1 MKFSKKD
8 VIRAG
13 KNLIDDNLVNDQEK
27 FNSTM
32 DVLTYWR
39 DSHLVPLE
47 KSNQLLNRYVH
58 NIDKNAFIAKRI
70 KRLDSIK
77 RKLKRFDKME
87 LKNMQDIGG
96 IRLVLS
102 SQKQLDT
109 MLKILTNEMC
119 FYKNNNELIK
129 LDNYIKHPK
138 FDGYRSIHIVGV
150 FQNNDKDDRK
160 IEFQLRTRLQ
170 HSWATTLEIIENYK
184 LAAIRGN
191 ITEIK
196 TIAKLTG
203 IISESNTAKGVD
215 VSESDIITQDNLN
228 ENADVISK
236 LAAKLDTVILASGP
250 IDILSDGETTIAIDN
265 GDEMMPYITG
275 SGCMLSSIVGSCIG
289 ATNPLEGTML
299 AALLMT
305 IAGEKA
311 RSKVDSEN
319 AGTGS
324 FRAYLIDYLYK
335 LDGQTLINKS
345 NIEIL

>member
-1 MKFSKKD
+1 MTNKEKLLQKIPELLNEVKSKNPLTHCITNF
-8 VIRAG
+8 VT
-13 KNLIDDNLVNDQEK
+13 VNDCA
-27 FNSTM
+27 NA
-32 DVLTYWR
+32 VLAIGASPIMSE
-39 DSHLVPLE
+39 DIEEVAEVVSIADALVINIGKLSHEQVEAMKISSAQANKINTP
-47 KSNQLLNRYVH
+47 V
-58 NIDKNAFIAKRI
+58 I
-70 KRLDSIK
+70 LD
-77 RKLKRFDKME
+77 
-87 LKNMQDIGG
+87 
-96 IRLVLS
+96 
-102 SQKQLDT
+102 
-109 MLKILTNEMC
+109 
-119 FYKNNNELIK
+119 
-129 LDNYIKHPK
+129 P
-138 FDGYRSIHIVGV
+138 VGV
-150 FQNNDKDDRK
+150 G
-160 IEFQLRTRLQ
+160 ISQLRNKV
-170 HSWATTLEIIENYK
+170 TLEIIENYK

-319 AGTGS
+319 TGTGS

>member
-1 MKFSKKD
+1 MTNKEELLQKIPELLNEVK
-8 VIRAG
+8 R
-13 KNLIDDNLVNDQEK
+13 KNPLTHCITNFVTVNDCA
-27 FNSTM
+27 NA
-32 DVLTYWR
+32 VLAIGASPIMSE
-39 DSHLVPLE
+39 DIEEVAEVVSIADALVINIGKLSHEQVEAMKISSAQANKINTP
-47 KSNQLLNRYVH
+47 V
-58 NIDKNAFIAKRI
+58 I
-70 KRLDSIK
+70 LD
-77 RKLKRFDKME
+77 
-87 LKNMQDIGG
+87 
-96 IRLVLS
+96 
-102 SQKQLDT
+102 
-109 MLKILTNEMC
+109 
-119 FYKNNNELIK
+119 
-129 LDNYIKHPK
+129 P
-138 FDGYRSIHIVGV
+138 VGV
-150 FQNNDKDDRK
+150 G
-160 IEFQLRTRLQ
+160 ISQLRNKV
-170 HSWATTLEIIENYK
+170 TLELIENYK

-319 AGTGS
+319 TGTGS

>member
-1 MKFSKKD
+1 MTNKEKLLQKIPELLNEVKSKNPLTHCITNF
-8 VIRAG
+8 VT
-13 KNLIDDNLVNDQEK
+13 VNDCA
-27 FNSTM
+27 NA
-32 DVLTYWR
+32 VLAIGASPIMSE
-39 DSHLVPLE
+39 DIEEVAEVVSIADALVINIGKLSHEQVEAMKISSAQANKINTP
-47 KSNQLLNRYVH
+47 V
-58 NIDKNAFIAKRI
+58 I
-70 KRLDSIK
+70 LD
-77 RKLKRFDKME
+77 
-87 LKNMQDIGG
+87 
-96 IRLVLS
+96 
-102 SQKQLDT
+102 
-109 MLKILTNEMC
+109 
-119 FYKNNNELIK
+119 
-129 LDNYIKHPK
+129 P
-138 FDGYRSIHIVGV
+138 VGV
-150 FQNNDKDDRK
+150 G
-160 IEFQLRTRLQ
+160 ISQLRNKV
-170 HSWATTLEIIENYK
+170 TLEIIENYK

-324 FRAYLIDYLYK
+324 LRAYLIDYLYK

-345 NIEIL
+345 NIEILWIT

>member
-1 MKFSKKD
+1 MTNKEKLLQKIPELLKEVKSKNPLTHCITNF
-8 VIRAG
+8 VT
-13 KNLIDDNLVNDQEK
+13 VNDCA
-27 FNSTM
+27 NA
-32 DVLTYWR
+32 VLAIGASPIMSE
-39 DSHLVPLE
+39 DIEEVAEVVSIADALVINIGKLSHEQVEAMKISSAQANKINTP
-47 KSNQLLNRYVH
+47 V
-58 NIDKNAFIAKRI
+58 I
-70 KRLDSIK
+70 LD
-77 RKLKRFDKME
+77 
-87 LKNMQDIGG
+87 
-96 IRLVLS
+96 
-102 SQKQLDT
+102 
-109 MLKILTNEMC
+109 
-119 FYKNNNELIK
+119 
-129 LDNYIKHPK
+129 P
-138 FDGYRSIHIVGV
+138 VGV
-150 FQNNDKDDRK
+150 G
-160 IEFQLRTRLQ
+160 ISQLRNKV
-170 HSWATTLEIIENYK
+170 TLEIIENYK

-319 AGTGS
+319 TGTGS

>member
-1 MKFSKKD
+1 MTNKEKLLQKIPELLNEVKSKNPLTHCITNF
-8 VIRAG
+8 VT
-13 KNLIDDNLVNDQEK
+13 VNDCA
-27 FNSTM
+27 NA
-32 DVLTYWR
+32 VLAIGASPIMSE
-39 DSHLVPLE
+39 DIEEVAEVVSIADALVINIGKLSHEQVEAMKISSAQANKINTP
-47 KSNQLLNRYVH
+47 V
-58 NIDKNAFIAKRI
+58 I
-70 KRLDSIK
+70 LD
-77 RKLKRFDKME
+77 
-87 LKNMQDIGG
+87 
-96 IRLVLS
+96 
-102 SQKQLDT
+102 
-109 MLKILTNEMC
+109 
-119 FYKNNNELIK
+119 
-129 LDNYIKHPK
+129 P
-138 FDGYRSIHIVGV
+138 VGV
-150 FQNNDKDDRK
+150 G
-160 IEFQLRTRLQ
+160 ISQLRNKV
-170 HSWATTLEIIENYK
+170 TLELIENYK

-203 IISESNTAKGVD
+203 IIFESNTAKGVD

-289 ATNPLEGTML
+289 ATNPLEGTLL
-299 AALLMT
+299 AALLMA
-305 IAGEKA
+305 ISGEKA
-311 RSKVDSEN
+311 RSKVDNEN

>member
-1 MKFSKKD
+1 MTNKEELLQKIPELLNEVKSKNPLTHCITNF
-8 VIRAG
+8 VT
-13 KNLIDDNLVNDQEK
+13 VNDCA
-27 FNSTM
+27 NA
-32 DVLTYWR
+32 VLAIGASPIMSE
-39 DSHLVPLE
+39 DIEEVAEVVSIADALVINIGKLSHEQVEAMKISSAQANKINTP
-47 KSNQLLNRYVH
+47 V
-58 NIDKNAFIAKRI
+58 I
-70 KRLDSIK
+70 LD
-77 RKLKRFDKME
+77 
-87 LKNMQDIGG
+87 
-96 IRLVLS
+96 
-102 SQKQLDT
+102 
-109 MLKILTNEMC
+109 
-119 FYKNNNELIK
+119 
-129 LDNYIKHPK
+129 P
-138 FDGYRSIHIVGV
+138 VGV
-150 FQNNDKDDRK
+150 G
-160 IEFQLRTRLQ
+160 ISQLRNKV
-170 HSWATTLEIIENYK
+170 TLEIIENYK

-319 AGTGS
+319 TGTGS

>member
-1 MKFSKKD
+1 MTNKEELLQKIPELLNEVKSKNPLTHCITNF
-8 VIRAG
+8 VT
-13 KNLIDDNLVNDQEK
+13 VNDCA
-27 FNSTM
+27 NA
-32 DVLTYWR
+32 VLAIGASPIMSE
-39 DSHLVPLE
+39 DIEEVAEVVSIADALVINIGKLSHEQVEAMKISSAQANKINTP
-47 KSNQLLNRYVH
+47 V
-58 NIDKNAFIAKRI
+58 I
-70 KRLDSIK
+70 LD
-77 RKLKRFDKME
+77 
-87 LKNMQDIGG
+87 
-96 IRLVLS
+96 
-102 SQKQLDT
+102 
-109 MLKILTNEMC
+109 
-119 FYKNNNELIK
+119 
-129 LDNYIKHPK
+129 P
-138 FDGYRSIHIVGV
+138 VGV
-150 FQNNDKDDRK
+150 G
-160 IEFQLRTRLQ
+160 ISQLRNKV
-170 HSWATTLEIIENYK
+170 TLEIIENYK

-250 IDILSDGETTIAIDN
+250 IETTIAIDN

>member
-1 MKFSKKD
+1 MTNKEKLLQKIPELLNEVKSKNPLTHCITNF
-8 VIRAG
+8 VT
-13 KNLIDDNLVNDQEK
+13 VNDCA
-27 FNSTM
+27 NA
-32 DVLTYWR
+32 VLAIGASPIMSE
-39 DSHLVPLE
+39 DIEEVAEVVSIADALVINIGKLSHEQVEAMKISSAQANKINTP
-47 KSNQLLNRYVH
+47 V
-58 NIDKNAFIAKRI
+58 I
-70 KRLDSIK
+70 LD
-77 RKLKRFDKME
+77 
-87 LKNMQDIGG
+87 
-96 IRLVLS
+96 
-102 SQKQLDT
+102 
-109 MLKILTNEMC
+109 
-119 FYKNNNELIK
+119 
-129 LDNYIKHPK
+129 P
-138 FDGYRSIHIVGV
+138 VGV
-150 FQNNDKDDRK
+150 G
-160 IEFQLRTRLQ
+160 ISQLRNKV
-170 HSWATTLEIIENYK
+170 TLELIENYK
-184 LAAIRGN
+184 LAAIRGH
-191 ITEIK
+191 ITEIN

-289 ATNPLEGTML
+289 ATNPLEGTLL
-299 AALLMT
+299 AALLMA
-305 IAGEKA
+305 ISGEKA
-311 RSKVDSEN
+311 RSKVDNEN

>member
-1 MKFSKKD
+1 MTNKEELLQKIPELLNEVKSKNPLTHCITNF
-8 VIRAG
+8 VT
-13 KNLIDDNLVNDQEK
+13 VNDCA
-27 FNSTM
+27 NA
-32 DVLTYWR
+32 VLAIGASPIMSE
-39 DSHLVPLE
+39 DIEEVAEVVSIADALVINIGKLSHEQVEAMKISSAQANKINTP
-47 KSNQLLNRYVH
+47 V
-58 NIDKNAFIAKRI
+58 I
-70 KRLDSIK
+70 LD
-77 RKLKRFDKME
+77 
-87 LKNMQDIGG
+87 
-96 IRLVLS
+96 
-102 SQKQLDT
+102 
-109 MLKILTNEMC
+109 
-119 FYKNNNELIK
+119 
-129 LDNYIKHPK
+129 P
-138 FDGYRSIHIVGV
+138 VGV
-150 FQNNDKDDRK
+150 G
-160 IEFQLRTRLQ
+160 ISQLRNKV
-170 HSWATTLEIIENYK
+170 TLEIIENYK

-311 RSKVDSEN
+311 ISKVDSEN

>member
-1 MKFSKKD
+1 MTNKEELLQKIPELLNEVKSKNPLTHCITNF
-8 VIRAG
+8 VT
-13 KNLIDDNLVNDQEK
+13 VNDCA
-27 FNSTM
+27 NA
-32 DVLTYWR
+32 VLAIGASPIMSE
-39 DSHLVPLE
+39 DIEEVAEVVSIADALVINIGKLSHEQVEAMKISSAQANKINTP
-47 KSNQLLNRYVH
+47 V
-58 NIDKNAFIAKRI
+58 I
-70 KRLDSIK
+70 LD
-77 RKLKRFDKME
+77 
-87 LKNMQDIGG
+87 
-96 IRLVLS
+96 
-102 SQKQLDT
+102 
-109 MLKILTNEMC
+109 
-119 FYKNNNELIK
+119 
-129 LDNYIKHPK
+129 P
-138 FDGYRSIHIVGV
+138 VGV
-150 FQNNDKDDRK
+150 G
-160 IEFQLRTRLQ
+160 ISQLRNKV
-170 HSWATTLEIIENYK
+170 TLEIIENYK

-319 AGTGS
+319 TGTGS

-345 NIEIL
+345 NIEILWIT

>member
-1 MKFSKKD
+1 MINKEELLQKIPELLNEVKSKNPLTHCITNF
-8 VIRAG
+8 VT
-13 KNLIDDNLVNDQEK
+13 VNDCA
-27 FNSTM
+27 NA
-32 DVLTYWR
+32 VLAIGASPIMSE
-39 DSHLVPLE
+39 DIEEVAEVVSIADALVINIGKLSHEQVEAMKISSAQANKINTP
-47 KSNQLLNRYVH
+47 V
-58 NIDKNAFIAKRI
+58 I
-70 KRLDSIK
+70 LD
-77 RKLKRFDKME
+77 
-87 LKNMQDIGG
+87 
-96 IRLVLS
+96 
-102 SQKQLDT
+102 
-109 MLKILTNEMC
+109 
-119 FYKNNNELIK
+119 
-129 LDNYIKHPK
+129 P
-138 FDGYRSIHIVGV
+138 VGV
-150 FQNNDKDDRK
+150 G
-160 IEFQLRTRLQ
+160 ISQLRNKV
-170 HSWATTLEIIENYK
+170 TLELIENYK

-265 GDEMMPYITG
+265 GDEMMPNITG

-289 ATNPLEGTML
+289 ATNPLEGTLL
-299 AALLMT
+299 AALLMA

-311 RSKVDSEN
+311 RSKVDNEN
-319 AGTGS
+319 VGTGS

>member
-1 MKFSKKD
+1 MTNKEKLLQKIPELLNEVKSKNPLTHCITNF
-8 VIRAG
+8 VT
-13 KNLIDDNLVNDQEK
+13 VNDCA
-27 FNSTM
+27 NA
-32 DVLTYWR
+32 VLAIGASPIMSE
-39 DSHLVPLE
+39 DIEEVAEVVSIADALVINIGKLSHEQVEAMKISSAQANKINTP
-47 KSNQLLNRYVH
+47 V
-58 NIDKNAFIAKRI
+58 I
-70 KRLDSIK
+70 LD
-77 RKLKRFDKME
+77 
-87 LKNMQDIGG
+87 
-96 IRLVLS
+96 
-102 SQKQLDT
+102 
-109 MLKILTNEMC
+109 
-119 FYKNNNELIK
+119 
-129 LDNYIKHPK
+129 P
-138 FDGYRSIHIVGV
+138 VGV
-150 FQNNDKDDRK
+150 G
-160 IEFQLRTRLQ
+160 ISQLRNKV
-170 HSWATTLEIIENYK
+170 TLEIIENYK

-275 SGCMLSSIVGSCIG
+275 SGCMLSSIG

-345 NIEIL
+345 NIKIL

>member
-1 MKFSKKD
+1 MINKEELLQKIPELLNEVKSKNPLTHCITNF
-8 VIRAG
+8 VT
-13 KNLIDDNLVNDQEK
+13 VNDCA
-27 FNSTM
+27 NA
-32 DVLTYWR
+32 VLAIGASPIMSE
-39 DSHLVPLE
+39 DIEEVAEVVSIADALVINIGKLSHEQVEAMKISSAQANKINTP
-47 KSNQLLNRYVH
+47 V
-58 NIDKNAFIAKRI
+58 I
-70 KRLDSIK
+70 LD
-77 RKLKRFDKME
+77 
-87 LKNMQDIGG
+87 
-96 IRLVLS
+96 
-102 SQKQLDT
+102 
-109 MLKILTNEMC
+109 
-119 FYKNNNELIK
+119 
-129 LDNYIKHPK
+129 P
-138 FDGYRSIHIVGV
+138 VGV
-150 FQNNDKDDRK
+150 G
-160 IEFQLRTRLQ
+160 ISQLRNKV
-170 HSWATTLEIIENYK
+170 TLEIIENYK

-215 VSESDIITQDNLN
+215 VSESDIITHDNLN
-228 ENADVISK
+228 KNADVISK

-319 AGTGS
+319 TGTGS

-335 LDGQTLINKS
+335 LDSQTLINKS

>member
-1 MKFSKKD
+1 MINKEELLQKIPELLNEVKSKNPLTHCITNF
-8 VIRAG
+8 VT
-13 KNLIDDNLVNDQEK
+13 VNDCA
-27 FNSTM
+27 NA
-32 DVLTYWR
+32 VLAIGASPIMSE
-39 DSHLVPLE
+39 DIEEVAEVVSIADALVINIGKLSHEQVEAMKISSAQANKINTP
-47 KSNQLLNRYVH
+47 V
-58 NIDKNAFIAKRI
+58 I
-70 KRLDSIK
+70 LD
-77 RKLKRFDKME
+77 
-87 LKNMQDIGG
+87 
-96 IRLVLS
+96 
-102 SQKQLDT
+102 
-109 MLKILTNEMC
+109 
-119 FYKNNNELIK
+119 
-129 LDNYIKHPK
+129 P
-138 FDGYRSIHIVGV
+138 VGV
-150 FQNNDKDDRK
+150 G
-160 IEFQLRTRLQ
+160 ISQLRNKV
-170 HSWATTLEIIENYK
+170 TLEIIENYK

-228 ENADVISK
+228 ENAEVISK

-265 GDEMMPYITG
+265 GDEMMPNITG

-319 AGTGS
+319 VGTGS

>member
-1 MKFSKKD
+1 MKISSAQANKINTP
-8 VIRAG
+8 VI
-13 KNLIDDNLVNDQEK
+13 
-27 FNSTM
+27 
-32 DVLTYWR
+32 
-39 DSHLVPLE
+39 
-47 KSNQLLNRYVH
+47 
-58 NIDKNAFIAKRI
+58 
-70 KRLDSIK
+70 LD
-77 RKLKRFDKME
+77 
-87 LKNMQDIGG
+87 
-96 IRLVLS
+96 
-102 SQKQLDT
+102 
-109 MLKILTNEMC
+109 
-119 FYKNNNELIK
+119 
-129 LDNYIKHPK
+129 P
-138 FDGYRSIHIVGV
+138 VGV
-150 FQNNDKDDRK
+150 G
-160 IEFQLRTRLQ
+160 ISQLRNKV
-170 HSWATTLEIIENYK
+170 TLEIIENYK

-196 TIAKLTG
+196 TIAKLTR